1 MNNLIFYILLQYIL
15 LILIITLSK
24 CFKNYSELVYNLF
37 DFGHH
42 DVHFCID
49 NIKNSVLKFD
59 SNVHRFVTDWQQ
71 KYIGW

>member
-42 DVHFCID
+42 DVHFCFD
-49 NIKNSVLKFD
+49 NISP
-59 SNVHRFVTDWQQ
+59 R
-71 KYIGW
+71 IRC